1 MAKEEQKQYN
11 DKVKSKFSESL
22 YQHMASRRFG
32 IDFCC
37 DTAKKLWEMKNDLLN
52 LNNISD
58 AAECRTICP
67 EEASNCS
74 FSCVDINYCN
84 LNFYEFISV
93 MGNLGGLID
102 AYNDI
107 YSYETTNPE
116 LFQDLLNIH
125 ECWIIEQESSFSEI
139 CEGGLIFNCH
149 YTQSCY
155 DGLIQTL
162 QAIEEMTQEATACT
176 DEGAAEREKEYQDEK
191 KFLIDCENQQLDLL
205 NQLDALTAN
214 KEDLEEQIANET
226 DPLEIEKLQAVLAD
240 VIDEINDVENQLAI
254 AVSGCGG
261 DIVYIQERIDTID
274 NNQNIIDQ
282 ISSIVRERLEVILE
296 ELTLM
301 ASQLDE
307 TAQGEGSIFSCAQ
320 IFTFVAGSYVNYTA
334 CSGSSASS
342 ILGEN
347 ARIYVTL
354 NSTFT
359 YSSNTFSGTE
369 EVYEQL
375 AEKLFEVLPECNELP
390 ECANDPLE
398 PGEGEPPA

>member
-74 FSCVDINYCN
+74 FSCIDINYCN
-84 LNFYEFISV
+84 LNFYELISV

-102 AYNDI
+102 AYNEI

-116 LFQDLLNIH
+116 LFQDLLGIH
-125 ECWIIEQESSFSEI
+125 ECWITEQDSSFSKV

-155 DGLIQTL
+155 EGLIETL
-162 QAIEEMTQEATACT
+162 QIIREITASALACT
-176 DEGAAEREKEYQDEK
+176 DESEAAEQKKYEEEK
-191 KFLIDCENQQLDLL
+191 KYLQDCKNQQLDLL
-205 NQLDALTAN
+205 YQLEAATAN
-214 KEDLEEQIANET
+214 KEDIEEQIANET
-226 DPLEIEKLQAVLAD
+226 DPAVIEKLQAVLAE
-240 VIDEINDVENQLAI
+240 VIDEINAVEAELADV
-254 AVSGCGG
+254 VSNCGG
-261 DIVYIQERIDTID
+261 DIAYIEERITIITA
-274 NNQNIIDQ
+274 NREIAHEIYTQ
-282 ISSIVRERLEVILE
+282 VREDLQSILDRLADMREQIE
-296 ELTLM
+296 ATLQQ
-301 ASQLDE
+301 S
-307 TAQGEGSIFSCAQ
+307 GSYSCAQ
-320 IFTFVAGSYVNYTA
+320 IFIFVSNSYVNYTA
-334 CSGSSASS
+334 CSGSAASS

-354 NSTFT
+354 DSTFT
-359 YSSNTFSGTE
+359 YSNDSFGGTA

-390 ECANDPLE
+390 ECANDPLK
-398 PGEGEPPA
+398 PGEGELPA

>member
-74 FSCVDINYCN
+74 FSCIDINYCN
-84 LNFYEFISV
+84 LNFYELISV
-93 MGNLGGLID
+93 MGNLGGLINS
-102 AYNDI
+102 YNEI

-125 ECWIIEQESSFSEI
+125 ECWIIEQDAALAKA
-139 CEGGLIFNCH
+139 CEAGVIFNCH
-149 YTQSCY
+149 YTKSCY
-155 DGLIQTL
+155 EGLL
-162 QAIEEMTQEATACT
+162 QMLEMLAEMTAYAKACT
-176 DEGAAEREKEYQDEK
+176 DEGQATEEKKYEEEK
-191 KFLIDCENQQLDLL
+191 KFLEQCLAEQESIIKVIES
-205 NQLDALTAN
+205 LTAE
-214 KEDLEEQIANET
+214 KEQIEEQIANET
-226 DPLEIEKLQAVLAD
+226 DPLEIEKLQKALADIIEEINQRESELAD
-240 VIDEINDVENQLAI
+240 V
-254 AVSGCGG
+254 VSDCGG
-261 DIVYIQERIDTID
+261 NIVYIEERIVTITT
-274 NNQNIIDQ
+274 NQQISDQ
-282 ISSIVRERLEVILE
+282 IYQQVRADLENIMDRL
-296 ELTLM
+296 TDM
-301 ASQLDE
+301 RNQLDE
-307 TAQGEGSIFSCAQ
+307 TLQSGNSYSCAQ
-320 IFTFVAGSYVNYTA
+320 IFVFVSNSYVNYTA
-334 CSGSSASS
+334 CSGSAASS
-342 ILGEN
+342 VLGEN

-354 NSTFT
+354 DSTFT
-359 YSSNTFSGTE
+359 YSSNSFAGTA